1 MRCILLDLASVIGLL
16 SGIIIMILTILLS
29 GDIAGYI
36 HWPSIVC
43 TFGGTLAMTVMA
55 FPFKGLVQSLKS
67 LKYVFVYKPLDPE
80 SLIRSIIDLANIAR
94 KEGLLAL
101 EEAAHNIED
110 DFLQRGVNLIV
121 DGTDPELVR
130 NIMETELAFIEERH
144 AGNRGVYEFMAN
156 IGPAFGMLGT
166 LIGLINMLANL
177 DDPSTV
183 GPNMAVAIITTFYGS
198 LIANVFCNPVV
209 SKLKKRSSEEIL
221 MKEVMLEGILSIQAG
236 ENPRIIE
243 EKLKAFLSP
252 RLRENVSRYKN
263 ESKEADRGVES
274 SI

>member
-1 MRCILLDLASVIGLL
+1 LDLASVIGLL
-16 SGIIIMILTILLS
+16 SGIIVMVWTISLS
-29 GDIAGYI
+29 GDLAGYI
-36 HWPSIVC
+36 DPASIVC
-43 TFGGTLAMTVMA
+43 TFGGTLAMTIMA

-101 EEAAHNIED
+101 EEAAHNIKD

-130 NIMETELAFIEERH
+130 NIMETELSFIEERH

-156 IGPAFGMLGT
+156 IGPAFGMIGT

-177 DDPSTV
+177 DDPSSV
-183 GPNMAVAIITTFYGS
+183 GPNMAVAIVTTFYGS
-198 LIANVFCNPVV
+198 LIANLFCNPVV
-209 SKLKKRSSEEIL
+209 SKLKIRSSEEIL

-263 ESKEADRGVES
+263 EHAEGDRGVES
-274 SI
+274 SL

>member
-1 MRCILLDLASVIGLL
+1 MDVASVIGLL
-16 SGIIIMILTILLS
+16 SGIIVMVWTILLS
-29 GDIAGYI
+29 GDISGYI
-36 HWPSIVC
+36 HIPSIIC
-43 TFGGTLAMTVMA
+43 TFGGTIAMTVMA
-55 FPFKGLVQSLKS
+55 FPFKGLVQSFKS
-67 LKYVFVYKPLDPE
+67 LKYVFIYKPLVAE
-80 SLIRSIIDLANIAR
+80 NLIKSIIDLANIAR

-101 EEAAHNIED
+101 EEAANNLQD
-110 DFLQRGVNLIV
+110 DFLQRGINLIV

-130 NIMETELAFIEERH
+130 NIMETELSFIEERH
-144 AGNRGVYEFMAN
+144 DGNRSVFEFMAN
-156 IGPAFGMLGT
+156 IGPAFGMIGT
-166 LIGLINMLANL
+166 LIGLINMLASL

-209 SKLKKRSSEEIL
+209 SKLKVRSSEEIL

-252 RLRENVSRYKN
+252 QLRERVSRDKMEYA
-263 ESKEADRGVES
+263 EGDRGVES
-274 SI
+274 SL

>member
-1 MRCILLDLASVIGLL
+1 MDLASILGLL
-16 SGIIIMILTILLS
+16 SGIIVMVWTISLS
-29 GDIAGYI
+29 GNLAGYI
-36 HWPSIVC
+36 DFPSIVC
-43 TFGGTLAMTVMA
+43 TFGGTIAVTVMA
-55 FPFKGLVQSLKS
+55 FPFKGLIDSLKS
-67 LKYVFVYKPLDPE
+67 LKYVFVYKPLDGRN
-80 SLIRSIIDLANIAR
+80 IIKSIIDLANIAR
-94 KEGLLAL
+94 REGLLAL
-101 EEAAHNIED
+101 EEAAYNIKD
-110 DFLQRGVNLIV
+110 DFLQRGINLIV

-144 AGNRGVYEFMAN
+144 ASNRGVYEFMAN
-156 IGPAFGMLGT
+156 MGPAFGMIGT

-198 LIANVFCNPVV
+198 LIANVFCNPVA
-209 SKLKKRSSEEIL
+209 SKLKIRSSEEIL
-221 MKEVMLEGILSIQAG
+221 LKEVMLEGILSIQAG

-252 RLRENVSRYKN
+252 QLREKVSRDKN
-263 ESKEADRGVES
+263 EHAEGDLGVGN

>member
-1 MRCILLDLASVIGLL
+1 MRCILLDLASIIGLL
-16 SGIIIMILTILLS
+16 SGIIVMVWTILLS
-29 GDIAGYI
+29 GDLAGYI

-55 FPFKGLVQSLKS
+55 FPFKGLAQSLKS
-67 LKYVFVYKPLDPE
+67 LKYVFVYKPLDAE
-80 SLIRSIIDLANIAR
+80 NLIKSIIDLANIAR

-177 DDPSTV
+177 DDPSSV

-252 RLRENVSRYKN
+252 RLRENVSRYKT